1 MINYDNLNG
10 TFNIS
15 NTFDIMAATG
25 STNSTPIFAGVGS
38 EYIESFTNI
47 QNVTCLEKF
56 TYDTLGMT
64 PTRFL
69 NNYYRVSIDGNAYT
83 EWLPL
88 NRTIDN
94 FPQISSRYPLFID
107 IKWVRG
113 GISTIGAIRLLE
125 YSISGYVERSVVDD
139 GSIIQL
145 NIGSS
150 TILKAPY
157 IYKVFKLTDFEVL
170 SGNDLTNVL
179 IKYRYSQDNSR
190 TWSQWEILTTSN
202 ISTARI
208 SPIRF
213 FQIEYSIENNSTS
226 PITIQD
232 INLIGDFQ
240 NVSKDYFKSN
250 LFGIRETPYSNI
262 QGAGY
267 YDSNGNFVY
276 YPNPAGSSSGNVS
289 SGISGDNCQTDG
301 NGNVLPTLT
310 PENKAGL
317 YNPYQQ
323 NTAMTLLSKLSD
335 DAQQMFGHRVIYFTT
350 DPDKR
355 GEDHILNEYQ
365 LYNVSC
371 QSEIKV
377 SVENNNFPDSQIV
390 MNQFDL
396 NLFSTMEV
404 HITKQQ
410 FKEVFGP
417 QRRPSKEDFLYFY
430 DLNRMYTVDHAQQFR
445 NFNNSAVYYKL
456 ILKKYNKRSSV
467 AMPDDD
473 IRNKVKELTQN
484 STIDELFGIEQAEDK
499 KSIANKQQTRTL
511 SDDPIRLS
519 YNASINKELIEN
531 SSTIISKSN
540 YDLSSVNFGD
550 DAVVYDNINTW
561 IKDSDNI
568 GYQIWFNLNNY
579 IQDEVYNFFS
589 YYDNVNLLG
598 WKVNLKN
605 DNIIVSLND
614 VDYTFNITNNGNGVV
629 GLNEDVWYCYVL
641 NIDQRQRNLEQ
652 YIYKRN
658 CLDES
663 RASSLMSTILDQVYM
678 NIQPMTPFECV
689 IENNNCKIFGSDM
702 KATNI
707 RLFNDVLPEKSHN
720 KLLNQVIVGNDSRN
734 LVFGDNA
741 NTRIILPRFPMNE

>member
-1 MINYDNLNG
+1 MENYDKLNG
-10 TFNIS
+10 TIVIS
-15 NTFDIMAATG
+15 NKFDMISG
-25 STNSTPIFAGVGS
+25 SASNNETPIFNEIGS
-38 EYIESFTNI
+38 EHIISFSNLHDVI
-47 QNVTCLEKF
+47 CF
-56 TYDTLGMT
+56 DSFRYDTLGMT

-69 NNYYRVSIDGNAYT
+69 SNYYRISRDGTAYSQ
-83 EWLPL
+83 WMPL
-88 NRTIDN
+88 NKVITD
-94 FPQISSRYPLFID
+94 FPLISPRDPLFLD

-113 GISTIGAIRLLE
+113 GTSNIGTIKLLE
-125 YSISGYVERSVVDD
+125 YTISGEIERNVIDD

-145 NIGSS
+145 KAGISA
-150 TILKAPY
+150 IQKAPY
-157 IYKVFKLTDFEVL
+157 IYKVFRLDDVEIL
-170 SGNDLTNVL
+170 SGSDLTNVTF
-179 IKYRYSQDNSR
+179 KYRYSQDNSR
-190 TWSQWEILTTSN
+190 TWSQWEPLTKSN
-202 ISTARI
+202 ISTTRI

-213 FQIEYSIENNSTS
+213 FQIEFLIENNGTT
-226 PITIQD
+226 PITVQD

-267 YDSNGNFVY
+267 YDNNGNFIS
-276 YPNPAGSSSGNVS
+276 YPNPSGASGNVS
-289 SGISGDNCQTDG
+289 SSVSGSNCETDG
-301 NGNVLPTLT
+301 KNNVLPSLT

-323 NTAMTLLSKLSD
+323 NTAVNLLTKLSN
-335 DAQQMFGHRVIYFTT
+335 DAQQMFGHRVIYFAT
-350 DPDKR
+350 DADKK

-377 SVENNNFPDSQIV
+377 SVENNNFPDSQVV

-417 QRRPSKEDFLYFY
+417 QRRPAKEDFLYFF

-467 AMPDDD
+467 AIPDDE
-473 IRNKVKELTQN
+473 IRDKIKELTQN
-484 STIDELFGIEQAEDK
+484 STVDELFGLEQAQDK
-499 KSIANKQQTRTL
+499 KSIANKPQTRTL

-519 YNASINKELIEN
+519 YKASINKELIEN
-531 SSTIISKSN
+531 SSTIISKTN

-550 DAVVYDNINTW
+550 IAVTYNNINTW

-568 GYQIWFNLNNY
+568 GFQIWFSINNY
-579 IQDEVYNFFS
+579 IEDEVYNFFT
-589 YYDNVNLLG
+589 YYDDTNSLG
-598 WKVNLKN
+598 WKVNLNN
-605 DNIIVSLND
+605 DTILVK
-614 VDYTFNITNNGNGVV
+614 TNELEYVYNFTESGPGVV
-629 GLNEDVWYCYVL
+629 GLEEDVWYCLVI
-641 NIDQRQRNLEQ
+641 NIDQRQRKLDQ
-652 YIYKRN
+652 YIYKRD
-658 CLDES
+658 CDDES
-663 RASSLMSTILDQVYM
+663 KAGGLMSTILRQVYK
-678 NIQPMTPFECV
+678 NKRDFEPFECV
-689 IENNNCKIFGSDM
+689 IEDNNCEILGSDM

-707 RLFNDVLPEKSHN
+707 RLFDDVLPEQSHN
-720 KLLNQVIVGNDSRN
+720 KLLNQVIVGNDSRH
-734 LVFGDNA
+734 LVFADNA
-741 NTRIILPRFPMNE
+741 NSRILLPRFPMNE